1 MIKKIIKCIMLFIIA
16 TVICTISKELWA
28 KPLYMIVNSMTVG
41 AGIYLGIK
49 ILEAKN

>member
-1 MIKKIIKCIMLFIIA
+1 MVKKIIKCITLFIVA
-16 TVICTISKELWA
+16 TFICTISKELWT

-41 AGIYLGIK
+41 VGIYLGIK

>member
-1 MIKKIIKCIMLFIIA
+1 MVKKIIKCILLFIVA
-16 TVICTISKELWA
+16 TFICTISKELWT
-28 KPLYMIVNSMTVG
+28 KSLYMIVNSMTVG